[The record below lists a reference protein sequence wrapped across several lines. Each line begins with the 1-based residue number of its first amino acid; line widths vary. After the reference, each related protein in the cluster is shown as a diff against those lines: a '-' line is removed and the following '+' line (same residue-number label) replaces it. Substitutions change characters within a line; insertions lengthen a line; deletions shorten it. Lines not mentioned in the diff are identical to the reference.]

1 MVTNR
6 EGKPVLC
13 SMMMDEI
20 AIRKQLDWDGTK
32 FVGYVDLGVPVEDG
46 SSLPVAKEA
55 LVFMLV
61 CLTERWKIPLSYFLI
76 DGLQGTERANLV
88 HICLR
93 KLHAVGVR
101 VVSLTFDGCSANYSM
116 ASQLGVNLVA
126 NEPVTCFPHPAE
138 PTQNIFIFWTLVT
151 W

>member
-1 MVTNR
+1 
-6 EGKPVLC
+6 
-13 SMMMDEI
+13 MMINEI
-20 AIRKQLDWDGTK
+20 AIKKQLDLDGTK

-88 HICLR
+88 QICLR
-93 KLHAVGVR
+93 KLLMLLVFVLCHLRSMGAVQIIPWLH
-101 VVSLTFDGCSANYSM
+101 S
-116 ASQLGVNLVA
+116 
-126 NEPVTCFPHPAE
+126 
-138 PTQNIFIFWTLVT
+138 
-151 W
+151 